1 MGDISGFNTYNYE
14 KLRNYILNPDISIH
28 NPLPDVLPRKFDP
41 MRILKVP
48 QGPGSTKLIPR
59 RDFVSGEIL
68 EFVEVDLEDVGANA
82 NNSMSM
88 RREPGLLEEATR
100 GSHMNYPFWPGGFDE
115 QQEEMAALNVDNFD
129 FGDTLLTIPPGFAA
143 GYDFSRNQNQES
155 KVVEA
160 LQSESNVDLLEN
172 LEQDLDVQQWMQ
184 ITRNVTEAQEG
195 SKRSVAEI
203 PAEFQDVDDEI
214 MNADLQPVLTIST
227 SNNKTFYSEWAEMV
241 DISQPITNFKEQIPC
256 PAMDFPFELDVFQ
269 KQAILKLEQR
279 QYVFVAAHTSAGK
292 TVVAEYAIALS
303 KRDLTRTIYT
313 SPIKA
318 LSNQKYRD
326 FRKTF
331 KDVGLI
337 TGDLQIEPTA
347 SCLIMTTEILR
358 SMLYCGS
365 DITRDL
371 EYVIFD
377 EVHYINN
384 PERGHVW
391 EEVIILLPEH
401 VNIIML
407 SATVPNTMELA
418 NWVGST
424 KKRKVYVI
432 STLKRPVPLMH
443 YLYTGA
449 GGRSRDDIFLLV
461 DAQGKYLQENYEKA
475 VARKK
480 EMQSKS
486 EGGGP
491 KTHAS
496 GKPEQGNPG
505 DRKKEAPKAKSTPF
519 ISGPKN
525 YVSGKQDRQIWI
537 GLIDFLKRSNKM
549 PVVAFTLS
557 RNRCDQNV
565 AALQCVDLN
574 TEQEKKGVRKFFQ
587 QCLAK
592 LKPPDRT
599 IPQVMVLRDA
609 LERGIGVHHSGI
621 LPILKEIV
629 EMLFQN
635 GLVKLLFATETF
647 AMGVNM
653 PARTV
658 IFDSHRKFDGLE
670 VRNLKPGEYIQM
682 AGRAG
687 RRGHDE
693 NGTVILLCKGNVPPT
708 MELRPMIL
716 GLPEKL
722 QSQFILR
729 YAVIL
734 TCLRIESIKVEDI
747 MKFSFKE
754 FNQRLQLPTQQKE
767 LRLAEDKFAM
777 LPALGEHLQPLIYF
791 YDKSVEYWKENH
803 RSMKFVV
810 TQPKIQ
816 KELKVGRVL
825 VITQGKHYNKLAI
838 LLNIKSVLGKDTIY
852 KVLALDH
859 QYKAKEESLQ
869 RDDLYYKILSLTPQH
884 KFFQPEGI
892 GGHAVFDIKAIDI
905 VSITKSLIK
914 VDADIIIRNWEQR
927 QLERFRD
934 APPGA
939 TVVKAVTELHQLNE
953 AYNANPDSI
962 KFVNLSKEINV
973 NAESEM
979 TMLNY
984 VNHLKKQL
992 GEVLPHTNIA
1002 GFEQEF
1008 AKVYERRMLEIHIEE
1023 LRFKNSAKN
1032 LTLYPNYCNKLKVL
1046 RALNY
1051 IDELDEVTLKGKVA
1065 CEMGQNELLITELI
1079 LCNMFN
1085 DLEPA
1090 EIAALLSSLV
1100 FQAKIQGEPVIPDA
1114 LKACVA
1120 AFEQINDTI
1129 LAEEQRFEA
1138 EIEAENRLNF
1148 GLLEVV
1154 YEWARNKP
1162 FAEIMKL
1169 TEVQEGIIVRC
1180 IQQLDETLRDVKT
1193 AAIRIGNPGLQSK
1206 MEEASA
1212 AIKRDIV
1219 FTASLYTE
1227 L

>member
-1 MGDISGFNTYNYE
+1 MSTIRGEDNLE
-14 KLRNYILNPDISIH
+14 KLRNYILYPDISIH
-28 NPLPDVLPRKFDP
+28 DPLPDVLPRKFNELRLLHIP
-41 MRILKVP
+41 KC
-48 QGPGSTKLIPR
+48 PGSTRLVPR
-59 RDFVSGEIL
+59 RDFVTGEIL
-68 EFVEVDLEDVGANA
+68 EFVEVDVEDVGANA

-88 RREPGLLEEATR
+88 QREPGLLEEMTR
-100 GSHMNYPFWPGGFDE
+100 GSHMNYPFWPGGFDAKE
-115 QQEEMAALNVDNFD
+115 QPPEIAKLEVDNFEL
-129 FGDTLLTIPPGFAA
+129 GDKLLTVPPGFVS
-143 GYDFSRNQNQES
+143 GHDFSQAKKPEEP
-155 KVVEA
+155 VA
-160 LQSESNVDLLEN
+160 IASNVDLLEN
-172 LEQDLDVQQWMQ
+172 LEQDLDVQQWLQM
-184 ITRNVTEAQEG
+184 TRSDSEATSAKAPQ
-195 SKRSVAEI
+195 RDLQF
-203 PAEFQDVDDEI
+203 PAEFKDVDDEI
-214 MNADLQPVLTIST
+214 MNADLKPVLNIST
-227 SNNKTFYSEWAEMV
+227 TANTFSSDWAEMV
-241 DISQPITNFKEQIPC
+241 DISQPINNFKEQIPC
-256 PAMDFPFELDVFQ
+256 PAMEFPFELDVFQ

-391 EEVIILLPEH
+391 EEVIILLPDH

-418 NWVGST
+418 DWVGST

-449 GGRSRDDIFLLV
+449 GGKSRDDIFLLV
-461 DAQGKYLQENYEKA
+461 DAQGKFLQGNYEKA
-475 VARKK
+475 VERKK

-486 EGGGP
+486 
-491 KTHAS
+491 
-496 GKPEQGNPG
+496 
-505 DRKKEAPKAKSTPF
+505 KAG
-519 ISGPKN
+519 GPKN
-525 YVSGKQDRQIWI
+525 YVSSKQDQCTWI
-537 GLIDFLKRSNKM
+537 GLIDFLKRNNKM

-557 RNRCDQNV
+557 RNRCDANV
-565 AALQCVDLN
+565 ASLQSVDLN
-574 TEQEKKGVRKFFQ
+574 TAVEKGAVQKFFL

-599 IPQVMVLRDA
+599 IPQVLALKDA

-658 IFDSHRKFDGLE
+658 IFDSHKKFDGME
-670 VRNLKPGEYIQM
+670 MRNLKPGEYIQM

-693 NGTVILLCKGNVPPT
+693 NGTVILMCKASVPPS

-747 MKFSFKE
+747 MQFSFKE
-754 FNQRLQLPTQQKE
+754 FNQKLQLPTQQK
-767 LRLAEDKFAM
+767 LLQLAEDKFAM
-777 LPALGEHLQPLIYF
+777 LPTLGEHLQPLIYF
-791 YDKSVEYWKENH
+791 YDKSVEYWKEKH
-803 RSMKFVV
+803 RIMKFIV

-816 KELKVGRVL
+816 KELKVGRVI

-838 LLNIKSVLGKDTIY
+838 LLNVKSVLGKDTVY
-852 KVLALDH
+852 KVLVLDH
-859 QYKAKEESLQ
+859 QFKSNDSDNVNRGE
-869 RDDLYYKILSLTPQH
+869 LYYKILSLTPQH
-884 KFFQPEGI
+884 KFFHPEGI
-892 GGHAVFDIKAIDI
+892 GGHTVLDIRAIDI
-905 VSITKSLIK
+905 ITITKSTIK
-914 VDADIIIRNWEQR
+914 VDADVIIRNWEQR
-927 QLERFRD
+927 QLERFKD

-953 AYNANPDSI
+953 AYNANPESI
-962 KFVNLSKEINV
+962 KYVNMSKEINV
-973 NAESEM
+973 NADSEVA
-979 TMLNY
+979 MLNY
-984 VNHLKKQL
+984 VDHLARQV
-992 GEVLPHTNIA
+992 GDVLPHTNIA

-1008 AKVYERRMLEIHIEE
+1008 AKVYERRVLEIHIEE

-1032 LTLYPNYCNKLKVL
+1032 LTLYPDYCNKLQVL

-1051 IDELDEVTLKGKVA
+1051 IDELNEVTLKGKVA

-1090 EIAALLSSLV
+1090 EIAALLSGLV
-1100 FQAKIQGEPVIPDA
+1100 FQAKIQGEPVIPEP
-1114 LKACVA
+1114 LKKCVA

-1129 LAEEQRFEA
+1129 LAEEQRCQA
-1138 EIEAENRLNF
+1138 AIEAENNLNF

-1154 YEWARNKP
+1154 YEWAKNKP

>member
-1 MGDISGFNTYNYE
+1 MSEIKGDDNLE
-14 KLRNYILNPDISIH
+14 RLRNYILRPELSIH
-28 NPLPDVLPRKFDP
+28 DPLPDVLPRKFDP
-41 MRILKVP
+41 MRLLHVP
-48 QGPGSTKLIPR
+48 RGPGTTKLVPR
-59 RDFVSGEIL
+59 RDQSGQIL
-68 EFVEVDLEDVGANA
+68 EFLEVDLEDVGANA

-88 RREPGLLEEATR
+88 QREPGLLDEATR
-100 GSHMNYPFWPGGFDE
+100 GSHSNYPFWPGGFDE
-115 QQEEMAALNVDNFD
+115 QRQQIADLDVDNFM
-129 FGDTLLTIPPGFAA
+129 FGDKLLTVPPGFSS
-143 GYDFSRNQNQES
+143 GHNFF
-155 KVVEA
+155 
-160 LQSESNVDLLEN
+160 QSQPVAPAPVLPDASNVDLLEN
-172 LEQDLDVQQWMQ
+172 LEQDLDVQEWMQ
-184 ITRNVTEAQEG
+184 LTRTPETGSSGVAQSAQEG
-195 SKRSVAEI
+195 NLPFPSK
-203 PAEFQDVDDEI
+203 EFQDVDDQI
-214 MNADLQPVLTIST
+214 MKADLKPVLNISAAT
-227 SNNKTFYSEWAEMV
+227 KTFKSDWAEMV
-241 DISQPITNFKEQIPC
+241 DISQPINDFKEQIPC
-256 PAMDFPFELDVFQ
+256 PAMEFPFELDVFQ

-365 DITRDL
+365 EVTRDL

-391 EEVIILLPEH
+391 EEVIILLPDH

-418 NWVGST
+418 DWVGST

-432 STLKRPVPLMH
+432 STLKRPVPLTH
-443 YLYTGA
+443 FLYTGA
-449 GGRSRDDIFLLV
+449 GGKSRDDIFLLV
-461 DAQGKYLQENYEKA
+461 DAQGRYLQGNYEKA
-475 VARKK
+475 VERKK
-480 EMQSKS
+480 EMQGKAK
-486 EGGGP
+486 GGGG
-491 KTHAS
+491 AS
-496 GKPEQGNPG
+496 
-505 DRKKEAPKAKSTPF
+505 
-519 ISGPKN
+519 KN
-525 YVSGKQDRQIWI
+525 YVNAKQEQYTWI
-537 GLIDFLKRSNKM
+537 GLIDFLRRNNKM

-557 RNRCDQNV
+557 RNRCDANV
-565 AALQCVDLN
+565 AALQSVDLN
-574 TEQEKKGVRKFFQ
+574 TEKEKGSVQKFFL
-587 QCLAK
+587 QCLVK

-599 IPQVMVLRDA
+599 IPQVLALKDA

-658 IFDSHRKFDGLE
+658 VFDSHKKFDGLE

-693 NGTVILLCKGNVPPT
+693 TGTVILLCKANVPPS

-754 FNQRLQLPTQQKE
+754 FNQKLQLPTQQKQ

-777 LPALGEHLQPLIYF
+777 LPTLGEHLKPLIEF
-791 YDKSVEYWKENH
+791 YDKAVEYWKEKH
-803 RSMKFVV
+803 RTMKFVV

-816 KELKVGRVL
+816 KEMKVGRVI
-825 VITQGKHYNKLAI
+825 VVTQGKHYNKLAI
-838 LLNIKSVLGKDTIY
+838 LLNTKSVPGKDTVY
-852 KVLALDH
+852 KVLVLDH
-859 QYKAKEESLQ
+859 QFKAMDNEGLQ
-869 RDDLYYKILSLTPQH
+869 RGELYYKIISLTSNN
-884 KFFQPEGI
+884 KMFQPEGI
-892 GGHAVFDIKAIDI
+892 GGHTVLDIKAIDI
-905 VSITKSLIK
+905 ISITKNTFK
-914 VDADIIIRNWEQR
+914 VDADVIIRNWEQR
-927 QLERFRD
+927 QLERFKD
-934 APPGA
+934 TPPGG
-939 TVVKAVTELHQLNE
+939 TVVKTVTELHQLNE
-953 AYNANPDSI
+953 NYITNPDSV

-973 NAESEM
+973 NADTEVAQ
-979 TMLNY
+979 LNY
-984 VNHLKKQL
+984 VDHLFRQVCDL
-992 GEVLPHTNIA
+992 LPHTNIA

-1032 LTLYPNYCNKLKVL
+1032 LSLYPDYCNKMDVL
-1046 RALNY
+1046 RALKY
-1051 IDELDEVTLKGKVA
+1051 IDELNEVTLKGKVA

-1090 EIAALLSSLV
+1090 EIAALLSGLV
-1100 FQAKIQGEPVIPDA
+1100 FQAKIQGEPVIPEP
-1114 LKACVA
+1114 LKKCVE
-1120 AFEQINDTI
+1120 AFEQINETI
-1129 LAEEQRFEA
+1129 LAEEQRYHA
-1138 EIEAENRLNF
+1138 VIEAENRLNF
-1148 GLLEVV
+1148 GLIEVV

>member
-1 MGDISGFNTYNYE
+1 MNTIRGEDNHE

-28 NPLPDVLPRKFDP
+28 DPLPDVLPRKFNE
-41 MRILKVP
+41 MRLLHIPKC
-48 QGPGSTKLIPR
+48 PGSTKLIPR
-59 RDFVSGEIL
+59 RDFVTGEIL
-68 EFVEVDLEDVGANA
+68 EFVEIDAEDVGANA
-82 NNSMSM
+82 FNSMSM
-88 RREPGLLEEATR
+88 HREPGLLEEVTR
-100 GSHMNYPFWPGGFDE
+100 GSHMNYPFWPGGFDANE
-115 QQEEMAALNVDNFD
+115 QPPEIAKLEVDNFEL
-129 FGDTLLTIPPGFAA
+129 GEKLLTVPPGFLS
-143 GYDFSRNQNQES
+143 GHDFSQTKKKPEES
-155 KVVEA
+155 PI
-160 LQSESNVDLLEN
+160 QSANVDLLEN
-172 LEQDLDVQQWMQ
+172 LEQDLDVQQWLQM
-184 ITRNVTEAQEG
+184 TRSE
-195 SKRSVAEI
+195 SVPTATKVPQRNLQF
-203 PAEFQDVDDEI
+203 PAEFKDVDDEI
-214 MNADLQPVLTIST
+214 MNADLKPVLSIST
-227 SNNKTFYSEWAEMV
+227 TQQTFNSDWAEMV
-241 DISQPITNFKEQIPC
+241 DMSQPITNFKEQIPS
-256 PAMDFPFELDVFQ
+256 PAIEFPFELDVFQ

-292 TVVAEYAIALS
+292 TVVAEYAIAMS

-391 EEVIILLPEH
+391 EEIIILLPDH

-418 NWVGST
+418 DWVGST

-449 GGRSRDDIFLLV
+449 GGKSRDDIFLLV
-461 DAQGKYLQENYEKA
+461 DAQGKYLQGNYERA
-475 VARKK
+475 VERKK
-480 EMQSKS
+480 EMSTSK
-486 EGGGP
+486 GGGP
-491 KTHAS
+491 SNYINSKQ
-496 GKPEQGNPG
+496 EQ
-505 DRKKEAPKAKSTPF
+505 
-519 ISGPKN
+519 
-525 YVSGKQDRQIWI
+525 YIWT
-537 GLIDFLKRSNKM
+537 GLIDFLKRNNKM

-557 RNRCDQNV
+557 RNRCDANV
-565 AALQCVDLN
+565 VALKSVDLN
-574 TEQEKKGVRKFFQ
+574 TAKEKGAVQKFFL

-599 IPQVMVLRDA
+599 IPQVLALKDA

-658 IFDSHRKFDGLE
+658 IFDSHKKFDGME
-670 VRNLKPGEYIQM
+670 MRNLKPGEYIQM

-693 NGTVILLCKGNVPPT
+693 NGTVILMCKTAVPPS

-747 MKFSFKE
+747 MQYSFKE
-754 FNQRLQLPTQQKE
+754 FKQKLQLPTQQKL
-767 LRLAEDKFAM
+767 LRVAEDKFAM
-777 LPALGEHLQPLIYF
+777 LPTLGDHLQPLIFF
-791 YDKSVEYWKENH
+791 YDKSVEYWKEKH
-803 RSMKFVV
+803 RIMKFIV
-810 TQPKIQ
+810 TQAKIQ
-816 KELKVGRVL
+816 KELKVGRIII
-825 VITQGKHYNKLAI
+825 ITHGKHYNKLAI
-838 LLNIKSVLGKDTIY
+838 LLNVKAVLGKDTIY
-852 KVLALDH
+852 KVLVLDH
-859 QYKAKEESLQ
+859 QFKAKDSETINRGE
-869 RDDLYYKILSLTPQH
+869 LYYKILSLTPQH
-884 KFFQPEGI
+884 KFFHPEGI
-892 GGHAVFDIKAIDI
+892 GGHTVLDIKAIDI
-905 VSITKSLIK
+905 VNITKSTIK
-914 VDADIIIRNWEQR
+914 VDADVIIRNWEQR
-927 QLERFRD
+927 QLERFKD

-962 KFVNLSKEINV
+962 KYVNMSKEINV
-973 NAESEM
+973 NADNEVA
-979 TMLNY
+979 MLNY
-984 VNHLKKQL
+984 VDHLKRQV
-992 GEVLPHTNIA
+992 GDVLPHTNIA

-1008 AKVYERRMLEIHIEE
+1008 DKVYERRVLEISIEE

-1032 LTLYPNYCNKLKVL
+1032 LTLYPDYCNKLQVL
-1046 RALNY
+1046 RSLNY
-1051 IDELDEVTLKGKVA
+1051 IDELNEVTLKGKVA
-1065 CEMGQNELLITELI
+1065 CEMGQNELMITELI
-1079 LCNMFN
+1079 FCNMFN
-1085 DLEPA
+1085 DLGPA
-1090 EIAALLSSLV
+1090 EIAALLSGLV
-1100 FQAKIQGEPVIPDA
+1100 FQAKIKGQPVIPPA
-1114 LKACVA
+1114 LKECVA

-1129 LAEEQRFEA
+1129 LAEEQRCQA
-1138 EIEAENRLNF
+1138 GIQAENNLNF
-1148 GLLEVV
+1148 GLIEVV
-1154 YEWARNKP
+1154 YEWAKNKP

-1206 MEEASA
+1206 MEEASE

>member
-1 MGDISGFNTYNYE
+1 MNNIRGEDNHE
-14 KLRNYILNPDISIH
+14 KLTSYIQNPDISIH
-28 NPLPDVLPRKFDP
+28 DPLPDVLPRKFDELRLLHIP
-41 MRILKVP
+41 KC
-48 QGPGSTKLIPR
+48 PGSTKLIPR
-59 RDFVSGEIL
+59 RDFVTGEIL
-68 EFVEVDLEDVGANA
+68 EFIEVDIEDVGANA

-88 RREPGLLEEATR
+88 QREPGLLEEITR
-100 GSHMNYPFWPGGFDE
+100 GSPMNFPFWPGGFDADTSG
-115 QQEEMAALNVDNFD
+115 QSLEMAKMNVDNFEL
-129 FGDTLLTIPPGFAA
+129 GDKLLTIPPGFAS
-143 GYDFSRNQNQES
+143 GHDF
-155 KVVEA
+155 A
-160 LQSESNVDLLEN
+160 LDKTKLEERTPEPTSATNNVNLLEN
-172 LEQDLDVQQWMQ
+172 LEQDLDVQQWLQM
-184 ITRNVTEAQEG
+184 TRSEAETTDTHVPQRDL
-195 SKRSVAEI
+195 KF
-203 PAEFQDVDDEI
+203 PAEFKDVDDEI
-214 MNADLQPVLTIST
+214 MNSDLKPDVLNISNST
-227 SNNKTFYSEWAEMV
+227 NTFNSDWAEMV
-241 DISQPITNFKEQIPC
+241 DISQPISNFKEQIPC
-256 PAMDFPFELDVFQ
+256 PAMEFPFELDVFQ

-391 EEVIILLPEH
+391 EEVIILLPDH

-418 NWVGST
+418 DWVGST

-449 GGRSRDDIFLLV
+449 GGKSRDDIFLLV
-461 DAQGKYLQENYEKA
+461 DAQGKFLQGNYEKA
-475 VARKK
+475 VERKK
-480 EMQSKS
+480 EMQ
-486 EGGGP
+486 G
-491 KTHAS
+491 
-496 GKPEQGNPG
+496 
-505 DRKKEAPKAKSTPF
+505 KAKPG
-519 ISGPKN
+519 GPKN
-525 YVSGKQDRQIWI
+525 YVGSKQDQSTWI
-537 GLIDFLKRSNKM
+537 GLIDFLKRNNKM

-557 RNRCDQNV
+557 RNRCDANV
-565 AALQCVDLN
+565 AALQSVDLN
-574 TEQEKKGVRKFFQ
+574 TAVEKGAVQKFFL

-592 LKPPDRT
+592 LKPPDRS
-599 IPQVMVLRDA
+599 IPQVLVLKDA

-658 IFDSHRKFDGLE
+658 IFDSHKKFDGLE
-670 VRNLKPGEYIQM
+670 MRNLKPGEYIQM

-693 NGTVILLCKGNVPPT
+693 NGTVILLCKATVPPA
-708 MELRPMIL
+708 MELRPMLL

-747 MKFSFKE
+747 MQFSFKE
-754 FNQRLQLPTQQKE
+754 FNQKLQLPTQQK
-767 LRLAEDKFAM
+767 LLQLAEAKFAT
-777 LPALGEHLQPLIYF
+777 LPTLGEHLEPLIYF
-791 YDKSVEYWKENH
+791 YDKSVEYWKEKH
-803 RSMKFVV
+803 RIMKFIA
-810 TQPKIQ
+810 TQAKIQ
-816 KELKVGRVL
+816 KELKIGRVI
-825 VITQGKHYNKLAI
+825 VITQNKHYNKLAI
-838 LLNIKSVLGKDTIY
+838 LLNVKSVPGKDTVF
-852 KVLALDH
+852 KVLVLDH
-859 QYKAKEESLQ
+859 QFKSTDSEQ
-869 RDDLYYKILSLTPQH
+869 PNRGDLYYKILSLTPQH
-884 KFFQPEGI
+884 KFFHPEGI
-892 GGHAVFDIKAIDI
+892 NGHTILDIKATEI
-905 VSITKSLIK
+905 VNITKSTIK
-914 VDADIIIRNWEQR
+914 VDADVIIRNWEQR
-927 QLERFRD
+927 QIERFKD
-934 APPGA
+934 TPPGA
-939 TVVKAVTELHQLNE
+939 SVVKIVTELYQLNE
-953 AYNANPDSI
+953 AYNANPESI
-962 KFVNLSKEINV
+962 KFINMSKEINV
-973 NAESEM
+973 NAESEVAM
-979 TMLNY
+979 INY
-984 VNHLKKQL
+984 VDHLGRQV
-992 GEVLPHTNIA
+992 GSVLPHTNIA

-1032 LTLYPNYCNKLKVL
+1032 LTLYPDYCNKLQVL

-1051 IDELDEVTLKGKVA
+1051 IDELNEVTLKGKVA

-1090 EIAALLSSLV
+1090 EIAALLSGLV
-1100 FQAKIQGEPVIPDA
+1100 FQAKIQGQPTIPEP
-1114 LKACVA
+1114 LKECVA

-1129 LAEEQRFEA
+1129 LAEEQRCQA
-1138 EIEAENRLNF
+1138 AIEAESNLNF

-1154 YEWARNKP
+1154 YEWAKNKP

-1206 MEEASA
+1206 MEEAST

>member
-1 MGDISGFNTYNYE
+1 MSEISGEDNLE
-14 KLRNYILNPDISIH
+14 KLRGYILRPDIPI
-28 NPLPDVLPRKFDP
+28 PQPDVLPRQIDP
-41 MRILKVP
+41 MRLLHAPKC
-48 QGPGSTKLIPR
+48 PGSTKLEPR
-59 RDFVSGEIL
+59 RNLSGEIL

-88 RREPGLLEEATR
+88 QREPGLLEEATR

-115 QQEEMAALNVDNFD
+115 QRQQIAALDVDSFD
-129 FGDTLLTIPPGFAA
+129 FGESLLTVPPGFAT
-143 GYDFSRNQNQES
+143 GHDFAQTQPGDVASPM
-155 KVVEA
+155 A
-160 LQSESNVDLLEN
+160 ATTIDLLDN
-172 LEQDLDVQQWMQ
+172 LEQDLDVQEWMQ
-184 ITRNVTEAQEG
+184 MTRTENEPVKSRQVDLKFPSG
-195 SKRSVAEI
+195 SFEY
-203 PAEFQDVDDEI
+203 QDVDDQI
-214 MNADLQPVLTIST
+214 MKTDLKPVLNIST
-227 SNNKTFYSEWAEMV
+227 TAKTFSSDWAEMV
-241 DISQPITNFKEQIPC
+241 DISQPISNFKEQIPC

-391 EEVIILLPEH
+391 EEVIILLPDH

-418 NWVGST
+418 DWVGST

-432 STLKRPVPLMH
+432 STLKRPVPLQH
-443 YLYTGA
+443 FLYTGA
-449 GGRSRDDIFLLV
+449 GGKSRDDIFLLV
-461 DAQGKYLQENYEKA
+461 DANGKYLQGNYEKA
-475 VARKK
+475 VERKK
-480 EMQSKS
+480 EMQGKSK
-486 EGGGP
+486 GGAS
-491 KTHAS
+491 AS
-496 GKPEQGNPG
+496 GAN
-505 DRKKEAPKAKSTPF
+505 
-519 ISGPKN
+519 N
-525 YVSGKQDRQIWI
+525 YVNAKQVQYTWI
-537 GLIDFLKRSNKM
+537 GLIDFLKRNNKM

-557 RNRCDQNV
+557 RNRCDSNV
-565 AALQCVDLN
+565 AALQSVDLN
-574 TEQEKKGVRKFFQ
+574 TEKEKGAVQKFFL

-592 LKPPDRT
+592 LKPPDRS
-599 IPQVMVLRDA
+599 IPQVLVLKDA

-647 AMGVNM
+647 SMGVNM

-658 IFDSHRKFDGLE
+658 VFDSHKKFDGLE

-693 NGTVILLCKGNVPPT
+693 TGTVIVMCKGNVPPS

-747 MKFSFKE
+747 MQFSFKE
-754 FNQRLQLPTQQKE
+754 FNQKLQLPTQQKQ
-767 LRLAEDKFAM
+767 LRIAEDKFAM
-777 LPALGEHLQPLIYF
+777 LPALGEHLQPLVQF
-791 YDKSVEYWKENH
+791 YDKSIHYWKEKH
-803 RSMKFVV
+803 RVMKFIV
-810 TQPKIQ
+810 TQAKIQ

-825 VITQGKHYNKLAI
+825 VVTQGQHYNKLGI
-838 LLNIKSVLGKDTIY
+838 LLNIKSVLGKDTMY
-852 KVLALDH
+852 KVLVLDH
-859 QYKAKEESLQ
+859 QFKGKETDGNLQ
-869 RDDLYYKILSLTPQH
+869 LNRGEFYYKILSLTPKN

-892 GGHAVFDIKAIDI
+892 GGHAVLDIKAIDI
-905 VSITKSLIK
+905 VAITKSTFK
-914 VDADIIIRNWEQR
+914 VDADIVIRNWEQR
-927 QLERFRD
+927 QLERFKD
-934 APPGA
+934 TPPGA
-939 TVVKAVTELHQLNE
+939 TVVKAVADLHQLNE
-953 AYNANPDSI
+953 NYIANADSI
-962 KFVNLSKEINV
+962 KYINLAKEINV
-973 NAESEM
+973 NADTEVDLLQSVE
-979 TMLNY
+979 
-984 VNHLKKQL
+984 QL
-992 GEVLPHTNIA
+992 GRQVAELLPHTNIA

-1008 AKVYERRMLEIHIEE
+1008 TKVYERRMLEIHIEE

-1032 LTLYPNYCNKLKVL
+1032 LSLYQDYCNKLKVL
-1046 RALNY
+1046 HALNY
-1051 IDELDEVTLKGKVA
+1051 IDEQNEVTLKGKVA

-1090 EIAALLSSLV
+1090 GIAALLSGLV
-1100 FQAKIQGEPVIPDA
+1100 FQAKIQGEPSIPEP
-1114 LKACVA
+1114 LKECVA
-1120 AFEQINDTI
+1120 AFEQIKDKI
-1129 LAEEQRFEA
+1129 LAEEQRFQASTES
-1138 EIEAENRLNF
+1138 ESRLNF

-1180 IQQLDETLRDVKT
+1180 IQQLDGTLRDVKT
-1193 AAIRIGNPGLQSK
+1193 AAIRIGNPGLQAK

>member
-1 MGDISGFNTYNYE
+1 MKSIRGQDNHE
-14 KLRNYILNPDISIH
+14 KLRDYILNPDISIH
-28 NPLPDVLPRKFDP
+28 DPLPDVLPRKFNE
-41 MRILKVP
+41 MRLLHIPKC
-48 QGPGSTKLIPR
+48 PGSTKLIPR
-59 RDFVSGEIL
+59 RDFVTGEIL
-68 EFVEVDLEDVGANA
+68 EFVEIDVDDVGANA
-82 NNSMSM
+82 FNSMSM
-88 RREPGLLEEATR
+88 HREPGLLEEVTR
-100 GSHMNYPFWPGGFDE
+100 GSHMNYPFWPGGFDAVNNDVG
-115 QQEEMAALNVDNFD
+115 QQTAELAQLDIDSFELDD
-129 FGDTLLTIPPGFAA
+129 KLLTVPPGFTSGHDFAQQKKKPEEAA
-143 GYDFSRNQNQES
+143 APPS
-155 KVVEA
+155 V
-160 LQSESNVDLLEN
+160 NVDLLEN
-172 LEQDLDVQQWMQ
+172 LQQDADVQQWLEL
-184 ITRNVTEAQEG
+184 TRNAESTPK
-195 SKRSVAEI
+195 SPSSVPQRDLQF
-203 PAEFQDVDDEI
+203 PAEFKDVDDEI
-214 MNADLQPVLTIST
+214 MKADLQPVLNIST
-227 SNNKTFYSEWAEMV
+227 TTKSFSSDWAEMI
-241 DISQPITNFKEQIPC
+241 DMSQPINDFKQQIPC
-256 PAMDFPFELDVFQ
+256 PAIEFPFELDVFQ
-269 KQAILKLEQR
+269 QQAILKLEQR

-292 TVVAEYAIALS
+292 TVVAEYAIAMS

-391 EEVIILLPEH
+391 EEIIILLPDH

-418 NWVGST
+418 DWVGST

-449 GGRSRDDIFLLV
+449 GGKSRDDMFLLV
-461 DAQGKYLQENYEKA
+461 DAQGRYLQGNYEKA
-475 VARKK
+475 VERKK
-480 EMQSKS
+480 EMSSKS
-486 EGGGP
+486 GGGP
-491 KTHAS
+491 SNYINSKQ
-496 GKPEQGNPG
+496 EQ
-505 DRKKEAPKAKSTPF
+505 
-519 ISGPKN
+519 
-525 YVSGKQDRQIWI
+525 YIWT
-537 GLIDFLKRSNKM
+537 GLIDFLKRNNKM

-565 AALQCVDLN
+565 VALKSVDLN
-574 TEQEKKGVRKFFQ
+574 TAKEKGAVQKFFL

-599 IPQVMVLRDA
+599 IPQVLALKDA

-658 IFDSHRKFDGLE
+658 IFDSHKKFDGSE
-670 VRNLKPGEYIQM
+670 MRNLKPGEYIQM

-693 NGTVILLCKGNVPPT
+693 NGTVILMCKTSVPPS

-747 MKFSFKE
+747 MQFSFKE
-754 FNQRLQLPTQQKE
+754 FKQKLQQPAQQKL

-777 LPALGEHLQPLIYF
+777 LPALGAHLDKLVFF
-791 YDKSVEYWKENH
+791 YDKSVEYWQEKQ
-803 RSMKFVV
+803 RIMKFIV
-810 TQPKIQ
+810 TQAKIQ
-816 KELKVGRVL
+816 KELKVGRIIV
-825 VITQGKHYNKLAI
+825 VTHGKHYNKLAL
-838 LLNIKSVLGKDTIY
+838 LLNVKAVLGKDTVY
-852 KVLALDH
+852 KVLVLDH
-859 QYKAKEESLQ
+859 QFKTKDATDAIINHGE
-869 RDDLYYKILSLTPQH
+869 LYYKILSLTAQN
-884 KFFQPEGI
+884 KFFHPEGI
-892 GGHAVFDIKAIDI
+892 GGHAVLDIKAIDI
-905 VSITKSLIK
+905 VSITKSNIK
-914 VDADIIIRNWEQR
+914 VDADVIIRNWEQR
-927 QLERFRD
+927 QLERFKD

-939 TVVKAVTELHQLNE
+939 TVVKAVTELQQLNE
-953 AYNANPDSI
+953 AYIANPECI
-962 KFVNLSKEINV
+962 KYINLSKEINV
-973 NAESEM
+973 NADTELAM
-979 TMLNY
+979 INY
-984 VNHLKKQL
+984 VDHLKRQVD
-992 GEVLPHTNIA
+992 EVLPHTNIA

-1008 AKVYERRMLEIHIEE
+1008 DKVYERRVLEINIEE

-1032 LTLYPNYCNKLKVL
+1032 LTLYPDYCNKLQVL
-1046 RALNY
+1046 RSLNY
-1051 IDELDEVTLKGKVA
+1051 IDELNEVTLKGKVA
-1065 CEMGQNELLITELI
+1065 CEMGQNELMITELI
-1079 LCNMFN
+1079 FCNMFN
-1085 DLEPA
+1085 DLGPA
-1090 EIAALLSSLV
+1090 EIAALLSGLV
-1100 FQAKIQGEPVIPDA
+1100 FQAKIKGQPVIPPA
-1114 LKACVA
+1114 LKECVA

-1129 LAEEQRFEA
+1129 LAAEQRCQA
-1138 EIEAENRLNF
+1138 GIQAENNLNF

-1154 YEWARNKP
+1154 YEWAKNKP

-1206 MEEASA
+1206 MEEASE

>member
-1 MGDISGFNTYNYE
+1 MSQIKGEDNLE
-14 KLRNYILNPDISIH
+14 RLRNYILRPDLALH
-28 NPLPDVLPRKFDP
+28 NPLPEFVPRKFDP
-41 MRILKVP
+41 MRLLNVP
-48 QGPGSTKLIPR
+48 RCPGSTKLAPR
-59 RDFVSGEIL
+59 RDQNGQII
-68 EFVEVDLEDVGANA
+68 EFVEIELEDVGANA

-88 RREPGLLEEATR
+88 QREPGLLEEATR
-100 GSHMNYPFWPGGFDE
+100 GSHSNFPFWPGGFDE
-115 QQEEMAALNVDNFD
+115 QRQQIADLEVENFH
-129 FGDTLLTIPPGFAA
+129 FGDNLLTVPPGFSV
-143 GYDFSRNQNQES
+143 GHDFSTSHPLPTGSQVDDELS
-155 KVVEA
+155 
-160 LQSESNVDLLEN
+160 SSNVDLLKN
-172 LEQDLDVQQWMQ
+172 LEKDLDVQEWMKLTKEGGEAATPQ
-184 ITRNVTEAQEG
+184 FPSDGCLPFPTE
-195 SKRSVAEI
+195 
-203 PAEFQDVDDEI
+203 EFKDVDDQI
-214 MNADLQPVLTIST
+214 MKADLKPVLNIST
-227 SNNKTFYSEWAEMV
+227 TTNTFKSDWAEMV
-241 DISQPITNFKEQIPC
+241 DISQPINNFKEQIPC

-326 FRKTF
+326 FKKTF

-365 DITRDL
+365 EITRDL

-391 EEVIILLPEH
+391 EEVIILLPDH

-418 NWVGST
+418 DWVGST

-432 STLKRPVPLMH
+432 STLKRPVPLTH
-443 YLYTGA
+443 FLYTGA
-449 GGRSRDDIFLLV
+449 GGKSRDDIFLLV
-461 DAQGKYLQENYEKA
+461 DAQGKYLQGNYEKA
-475 VARKK
+475 VERKK
-480 EMQSKS
+480 EMQGKSKS
-486 EGGGP
+486 GPGGGGFNGAKNP
-491 KTHAS
+491 KLDQYT
-496 GKPEQGNPG
+496 
-505 DRKKEAPKAKSTPF
+505 
-519 ISGPKN
+519 
-525 YVSGKQDRQIWI
+525 WI
-537 GLIDFLKRSNKM
+537 GLIDFLKRNNKM

-557 RNRCDQNV
+557 RNRCDANV
-565 AALQCVDLN
+565 SALQSVDLN
-574 TEQEKKGVRKFFQ
+574 TEKEKGAVQKFFL

-599 IPQVMVLRDA
+599 IPQVLVLKDA

-658 IFDSHRKFDGLE
+658 VFDSHRKFDGVE

-693 NGTVILLCKGNVPPT
+693 TGTVILLCKSNVPPS

-734 TCLRIESIKVEDI
+734 TCLRIESIKVEEI
-747 MKFSFKE
+747 MQFSFKE
-754 FNQRLQLPTQQKE
+754 FSQKLQLPTQQKQ
-767 LRLAEDKFAM
+767 LRVAEAKFAM
-777 LPALGEHLQPLIYF
+777 LPTLGEHLHPLVHF
-791 YDKSVEYWKENH
+791 YDKAVEYWKEKH
-803 RSMKFVV
+803 RSMKFIVS
-810 TQPKIQ
+810 QAKIQ
-816 KELKVGRVL
+816 KELKVGRVI
-825 VITQGKHYNKLAI
+825 VITHAKHYNKLAI
-838 LLNIKSVLGKDTIY
+838 LLLIKSVPGKDTVY
-852 KVLALDH
+852 RVLVLDH
-859 QYKAKEESLQ
+859 QFKAHDSEGFQ
-869 RDDLYYKILSLTPQH
+869 RGELYYKILSLTPKY

-892 GGHAVFDIKAIDI
+892 GGHTILDVKAQDI
-905 VSITKSLIK
+905 VNITKNTFK
-914 VDADIIIRNWEQR
+914 VDADVIIRNWEQR
-927 QLERFRD
+927 QLERFKD
-934 APPGA
+934 TPPGG

-953 AYNANPDSI
+953 SYMANPASI
-962 KFVNLSKEINV
+962 KFVHLSKEINV
-973 NAESEM
+973 NADTELAM
-979 TMLNY
+979 IHY
-984 VNHLKKQL
+984 VDHLYKQVDDL
-992 GEVLPHTNIA
+992 LPHTNIA

-1008 AKVYERRMLEIHIEE
+1008 AKVFERRMLEIHIEE

-1032 LTLYPNYCNKLKVL
+1032 LSLYPDYCNKLQVL
-1046 RALNY
+1046 RALKY

-1090 EIAALLSSLV
+1090 EIAALLSGLV
-1100 FQAKIQGEPVIPDA
+1100 FQAKIQGEPSIPEP
-1114 LKACVA
+1114 LKKYVES
-1120 AFEQINDTI
+1120 FEQINETI
-1129 LAEEQRFEA
+1129 LKEEQRFQA
-1138 EIEAENRLNF
+1138 SIETESRLNF

>member
-1 MGDISGFNTYNYE
+1 MSEISGEDNLE
-14 KLRNYILNPDISIH
+14 KLRGYILRPDIPI
-28 NPLPDVLPRKFDP
+28 PQPDVLPRQIDP
-41 MRILKVP
+41 MRLLHVP
-48 QGPGSTKLIPR
+48 KCPGSTKLEPR
-59 RDFVSGEIL
+59 RDLSGEIL

-88 RREPGLLEEATR
+88 QREPGLLEEATR

-115 QQEEMAALNVDNFD
+115 QRQQMAALDVDSFD
-129 FGDTLLTIPPGFAA
+129 FGERLLTVPPGFAT
-143 GYDFSRNQNQES
+143 GHDFAQTQPEDG
-155 KVVEA
+155 A
-160 LQSESNVDLLEN
+160 PPMAATTVDLLDN
-172 LEQDLDVQQWMQ
+172 LEQDLDVQEWMQ
-184 ITRNVTEAQEG
+184 MTRTENVPVKGPQVDLKFPSG
-195 SKRSVAEI
+195 SAEY
-203 PAEFQDVDDEI
+203 QDLDDQI
-214 MNADLQPVLTIST
+214 MKTDLKPVLNIST
-227 SNNKTFYSEWAEMV
+227 TAKTFSSDWAEMV
-241 DISQPITNFKEQIPC
+241 DISQPISNFKEQIPC

-391 EEVIILLPEH
+391 EEVIILLPDH

-418 NWVGST
+418 DWVGST

-432 STLKRPVPLMH
+432 STLKRPVPLQH
-443 YLYTGA
+443 FLYTGA
-449 GGRSRDDIFLLV
+449 GGKSRDDIFLLV
-461 DAQGKYLQENYEKA
+461 DANGKYLQGNYEKA
-475 VARKK
+475 VERKK
-480 EMQSKS
+480 EMQGKSK
-486 EGGGP
+486 GGAG
-491 KTHAS
+491 AS
-496 GKPEQGNPG
+496 G
-505 DRKKEAPKAKSTPF
+505 A
-519 ISGPKN
+519 KN
-525 YVSGKQDRQIWI
+525 YVNAKQEQYTWI
-537 GLIDFLKRSNKM
+537 GLIDFLKRNNKM

-557 RNRCDQNV
+557 RNRCDSNV
-565 AALQCVDLN
+565 AALQSVDLN
-574 TEQEKKGVRKFFQ
+574 TEKEKGAVQKFFL

-592 LKPPDRT
+592 LKPPDRS
-599 IPQVMVLRDA
+599 IPQVMVLKDA

-647 AMGVNM
+647 SMGVNM

-658 IFDSHRKFDGLE
+658 VFDSHKKFDGLE

-693 NGTVILLCKGNVPPT
+693 TGTVIVLCKGNVPPS

-747 MKFSFKE
+747 MQFSFKE
-754 FNQRLQLPTQQKE
+754 FNQKLQLPTQQKQ
-767 LRLAEDKFAM
+767 LRIAEDKFAM
-777 LPALGEHLQPLIYF
+777 LPALGEHLQPLVQF
-791 YDKSVEYWKENH
+791 YDKSIHYWKEKH
-803 RSMKFVV
+803 RVMKFIV
-810 TQPKIQ
+810 TQAKIQ

-825 VITQGKHYNKLAI
+825 VVTQGQHYNKLGI
-838 LLNIKSVLGKDTIY
+838 LLNIKSVLGKDTMY
-852 KVLALDH
+852 KVLVLDH
-859 QYKAKEESLQ
+859 QFRGKETDGSLLLN
-869 RDDLYYKILSLTPQH
+869 RGEFYYKILSLTPNN

-892 GGHAVFDIKAIDI
+892 GGHAVLDIKAIDI
-905 VSITKSLIK
+905 VAITKSTFK
-914 VDADIIIRNWEQR
+914 VDADIVIRNWEQR
-927 QLERFRD
+927 QLERFKD
-934 APPGA
+934 TPPGA
-939 TVVKAVTELHQLNE
+939 TVVKAVADLHQLNE
-953 AYNANPDSI
+953 NYIANADSI
-962 KFVNLSKEINV
+962 KYINLAKEINV
-973 NAESEM
+973 NADTEVDLLQSVE
-979 TMLNY
+979 
-984 VNHLKKQL
+984 QL
-992 GEVLPHTNIA
+992 GRQVAELLPHTNIA

-1032 LTLYPNYCNKLKVL
+1032 LSLYPDYCNKLKVL
-1046 RALNY
+1046 HALNY
-1051 IDELDEVTLKGKVA
+1051 IDEQNEVTLKGKVA

-1090 EIAALLSSLV
+1090 EIAALLSGLV
-1100 FQAKIQGEPVIPDA
+1100 FQAKIQGEPSIPEP
-1114 LKACVA
+1114 LKECVA
-1120 AFEQINDTI
+1120 AFEQISDKI
-1129 LAEEQRFEA
+1129 LAEEQRFQASTES
-1138 EIEAENRLNF
+1138 ESRLNF

-1193 AAIRIGNPGLQSK
+1193 AAIRIGNPGLQAK

>member
-1 MGDISGFNTYNYE
+1 MNTIRGEDNHE

-28 NPLPDVLPRKFDP
+28 DPLPDVLPRKFNE
-41 MRILKVP
+41 MRLLHIPKC
-48 QGPGSTKLIPR
+48 PGSTKLIPR
-59 RDFVSGEIL
+59 RDFVTGEIL
-68 EFVEVDLEDVGANA
+68 EFVEIDAEDVGANA
-82 NNSMSM
+82 FNSMSM
-88 RREPGLLEEATR
+88 HREPGLLEEVTR
-100 GSHMNYPFWPGGFDE
+100 GSHMNYPFWPGGFDANE
-115 QQEEMAALNVDNFD
+115 QPPEIAKLEVDNFEL
-129 FGDTLLTIPPGFAA
+129 GEKLLTVPPGFLS
-143 GYDFSRNQNQES
+143 GHDFSQTKKKPEES
-155 KVVEA
+155 PI
-160 LQSESNVDLLEN
+160 QSANVDLLEN
-172 LEQDLDVQQWMQ
+172 LEQDLDVQQWLQM
-184 ITRNVTEAQEG
+184 TRSE
-195 SKRSVAEI
+195 SVPTATKVPQRNLQF
-203 PAEFQDVDDEI
+203 PAEFKDVDDEI
-214 MNADLQPVLTIST
+214 MNADLKPVLSIST
-227 SNNKTFYSEWAEMV
+227 TQQTFNSDWAEMV
-241 DISQPITNFKEQIPC
+241 DMSQPITNFKEQIPS
-256 PAMDFPFELDVFQ
+256 PAIEFPFELDVFQ

-292 TVVAEYAIALS
+292 TVVAEYAIAMS

-391 EEVIILLPEH
+391 EEIIILLPDH

-418 NWVGST
+418 DWVGST

-449 GGRSRDDIFLLV
+449 GGKSRDDIFLLV
-461 DAQGKYLQENYEKA
+461 DAQGKYLQGNYERA
-475 VARKK
+475 VERKK
-480 EMQSKS
+480 EMSTSK
-486 EGGGP
+486 GGGP
-491 KTHAS
+491 SNYINSKQ
-496 GKPEQGNPG
+496 EQ
-505 DRKKEAPKAKSTPF
+505 
-519 ISGPKN
+519 
-525 YVSGKQDRQIWI
+525 YIWT
-537 GLIDFLKRSNKM
+537 GLIDFLKRNNKM

-557 RNRCDQNV
+557 RNRCDANV
-565 AALQCVDLN
+565 VALKSVDLN
-574 TEQEKKGVRKFFQ
+574 TAKEKGAVQKFFL

-599 IPQVMVLRDA
+599 IPQVLALKDA

-658 IFDSHRKFDGLE
+658 IFDSHKKFDGME
-670 VRNLKPGEYIQM
+670 MRNLKPGEYIQM

-693 NGTVILLCKGNVPPT
+693 NGTVILMCKTAVPPS

-747 MKFSFKE
+747 MQYSFKE
-754 FNQRLQLPTQQKE
+754 FKQKLQLPTQQKL
-767 LRLAEDKFAM
+767 LRVAEDKFAM
-777 LPALGEHLQPLIYF
+777 LPTLGDHLQPLIFF
-791 YDKSVEYWKENH
+791 YDKSVEYWKEKH
-803 RSMKFVV
+803 RIMKFIV
-810 TQPKIQ
+810 TQAKIQ
-816 KELKVGRVL
+816 KELKVGRIII
-825 VITQGKHYNKLAI
+825 ITHGKHYNKLAI
-838 LLNIKSVLGKDTIY
+838 LLNVKAVLGKDTIY
-852 KVLALDH
+852 KVLVLDH
-859 QYKAKEESLQ
+859 QFKAKDSETINRGE
-869 RDDLYYKILSLTPQH
+869 LYYKILSLTPQH
-884 KFFQPEGI
+884 KFFHPEGI
-892 GGHAVFDIKAIDI
+892 GGHTVLDIKAIDI
-905 VSITKSLIK
+905 VNITKSTIK
-914 VDADIIIRNWEQR
+914 VDADVIIRNWEQR
-927 QLERFRD
+927 QLERFKD

-939 TVVKAVTELHQLNE
+939 TVVRAVTELHQLNE

-962 KFVNLSKEINV
+962 KYVNMSKEINV
-973 NAESEM
+973 NADNEVA
-979 TMLNY
+979 MLNY
-984 VNHLKKQL
+984 VDHLKRQV
-992 GEVLPHTNIA
+992 GDVLPHTNIA

-1008 AKVYERRMLEIHIEE
+1008 DKVYERRVLEISIEE

-1032 LTLYPNYCNKLKVL
+1032 LTLYPDYCNKLQVL
-1046 RALNY
+1046 RSLNY
-1051 IDELDEVTLKGKVA
+1051 IDELNEVTLKGKVA
-1065 CEMGQNELLITELI
+1065 CEMGQNELMITELI
-1079 LCNMFN
+1079 FCNMFN
-1085 DLEPA
+1085 DLGPA
-1090 EIAALLSSLV
+1090 EIAALLSGLV
-1100 FQAKIQGEPVIPDA
+1100 FQAKIKGQPVIPPA
-1114 LKACVA
+1114 LKECVA

-1129 LAEEQRFEA
+1129 LAEEQRCQA
-1138 EIEAENRLNF
+1138 GIQAENNLNF
-1148 GLLEVV
+1148 GLIEVV
-1154 YEWARNKP
+1154 YEWAKNKP

-1206 MEEASA
+1206 MEEASE

>member
-1 MGDISGFNTYNYE
+1 MSEIRGEDNLE
-14 KLRNYILNPDISIH
+14 RLRNFILRPELDLH
-28 NPLPDVLPRKFDP
+28 NPLPEILPRRFNP
-41 MRILKVP
+41 QRLLHVP
-48 QGPGSTKLIPR
+48 CGSATTKLVPR
-59 RDFVSGEIL
+59 RDQSGQIL
-68 EFVEVDLEDVGANA
+68 EFLETDLEDVGADA
-82 NNSMSM
+82 RNSMSM
-88 RREPGLLEEATR
+88 QREPGPLDEITR
-100 GSHMNYPFWPGGFDE
+100 GSHTNYPFWPGGFED
-115 QQEEMAALNVDNFD
+115 QRKQIQALDLDSFLA
-129 FGDTLLTIPPGFAA
+129 GTKLLTVPPGFACGHNFA
-143 GYDFSRNQNQES
+143 QDQQTPLVLSS
-155 KVVEA
+155 
-160 LQSESNVDLLEN
+160 SETDPETECVDLLQN
-172 LEQDLDVQQWMQ
+172 LEQDLDVQEWLKM
-184 ITRNVTEAQEG
+184 
-195 SKRSVAEI
+195 SKEPDTGGATPSQPNQAF
-203 PAEFQDVDDEI
+203 PGDEFQDVDEQI
-214 MNADLQPVLTIST
+214 MKVDLKPVLDISKT
-227 SNNKTFYSEWAEMV
+227 TKTFKSDWAEMV
-241 DISQPITNFKEQIPC
+241 DISQPIHNFKEQLPC

-279 QYVFVAAHTSAGK
+279 QYYVFVAAHTSAGK

-365 DITRDL
+365 EVTRDL

-391 EEVIILLPEH
+391 EEVIILLPDH

-418 NWVGST
+418 DWVGST

-432 STLKRPVPLMH
+432 STLKRPVPLTH
-443 YLYTGA
+443 FLYTGA
-449 GGRSRDDIFLLV
+449 GGKSRDDIFLLV
-461 DAQGKYLQENYEKA
+461 DAQGKFLQANYEKA
-475 VARKK
+475 VERKK
-480 EMQSKS
+480 EMQGKSKS
-486 EGGGP
+486 GSGGG
-491 KTHAS
+491 
-496 GKPEQGNPG
+496 
-505 DRKKEAPKAKSTPF
+505 
-519 ISGPKN
+519 KN
-525 YVSGKQDRQIWI
+525 YVNSKQEQYTWI
-537 GLIDFLKRSNKM
+537 GLIDFLRRNNKM

-557 RNRCDQNV
+557 RNRCDANV
-565 AALQCVDLN
+565 AALQSVDLN
-574 TEQEKKGVRKFFQ
+574 TEKEKGAVQKFFL

-592 LKPPDRT
+592 LKPPDRS
-599 IPQVMVLRDA
+599 IPQVLALKDA

-658 IFDSHRKFDGLE
+658 VFDSHRKFDGLE

-693 NGTVILLCKGNVPPT
+693 TGTVILLCKANVPPS

-747 MKFSFKE
+747 MQYSFME
-754 FNQRLQLPTQQKE
+754 FNQKLQLPTQQKQ

-777 LPALGEHLQPLIYF
+777 LPTVGEHLQPLVLF
-791 YDKSVEYWKENH
+791 YDKSMAYWKEKQRCMN
-803 RSMKFVV
+803 MVLV
-810 TQPKIQ
+810 QPKIY
-816 KELKVGRVL
+816 KDLKVGRVII
-825 VITQGKHYNKLAI
+825 ITHGKHLNKLAVV
-838 LLNIKSVLGKDTIY
+838 LHIKAVPNKDTVY
-852 KVLALDH
+852 RTLVLDH
-859 QYKAKEESLQ
+859 QFKAPNSEVLQ
-869 RDDLYYKILSLTPQH
+869 RGELYYKILSLAPKYQ
-884 KFFQPEGI
+884 FFHPEGI
-892 GGHAVFDIKAIDI
+892 GGHTIVDVKAEDI
-905 VSITKSLIK
+905 VNITKSTFR
-914 VDADIIIRNWEQR
+914 VEGEVIIRNWEQR
-927 QLERFRD
+927 QIEAFKD
-934 APPGA
+934 TPPGGS
-939 TVVKAVTELHQLNE
+939 VVKAVTELYQLNE
-953 AYNANPDSI
+953 RYIANRDSL
-962 KFVNLSKEINV
+962 KLVNLSKEVNINAD
-973 NAESEM
+973 NELA
-979 TMLNY
+979 LLRY
-984 VNHLKKQL
+984 VNHLHQHV
-992 GEVLPHTNIA
+992 EYTLPHTNIA

-1008 AKVYERRMLEIHIEE
+1008 AKVYERRMLELHIEE

-1032 LTLYPNYCNKLKVL
+1032 LTLYPDYCNKLQVL
-1046 RALNY
+1046 RALKY
-1051 IDELDEVTLKGKVA
+1051 IDDLDEVTLKGKVA

-1085 DLEPA
+1085 DLDPA

-1100 FQAKIQGEPVIPDA
+1100 FQAKTQGEPTIPES
-1114 LKACVA
+1114 LKRYVL
-1120 AFEQINDTI
+1120 AFEKINDTI
-1129 LAEEQRFEA
+1129 LAEEQRFQATTETDS
-1138 EIEAENRLNF
+1138 RLNF
-1148 GLLEVV
+1148 GLVEVV

-1206 MEEASA
+1206 MEDAST

>member
-1 MGDISGFNTYNYE
+1 MNEIKGQDNLE
-14 KLRNYILNPDISIH
+14 RLRNYILWPDLTIH
-28 NPLPDVLPRKFDP
+28 DPLPDVLPRQFDA
-41 MRILKVP
+41 MRLLSVP
-48 QGPGSTKLIPR
+48 RCAGSTKLAPR
-59 RDFVSGEIL
+59 RDQNGEIL
-68 EFVEVDLEDVGANA
+68 EFVEVDLEEVGASA

-88 RREPGLLEEATR
+88 QREPGLLEEATR
-100 GSHMNYPFWPGGFDE
+100 GSHSNYPFWPGGFEE
-115 QQEEMAALNVDNFD
+115 QRQQIASLEVDNFQ
-129 FGDTLLTIPPGFAA
+129 FGDKLLTIPPGFSS
-143 GYDFSRNQNQES
+143 GHDFSTSQPAP
-155 KVVEA
+155 VVTE
-160 LQSESNVDLLEN
+160 LPSEPDPSNVDLLEN
-172 LEQDLDVQQWMQ
+172 LQQDLDVQEWMQ
-184 ITRNVTEAQEG
+184 MTIEGG
-195 SKRSVAEI
+195 SKGNVASPSQGNLAFPSE
-203 PAEFQDVDDEI
+203 EFQDVDDQI
-214 MNADLQPVLTIST
+214 MKADLKPVLNISAT
-227 SNNKTFYSEWAEMV
+227 SKSFKSDWAEMV
-241 DISQPITNFKEQIPC
+241 DISQPINDFKEQIPC
-256 PAMDFPFELDVFQ
+256 PAMEFPFELDVFQ

-365 DITRDL
+365 EVTRDL

-391 EEVIILLPEH
+391 EEVIILLPDH

-418 NWVGST
+418 DWVGST

-432 STLKRPVPLMH
+432 STLKRPVPLTH
-443 YLYTGA
+443 FLYTGS
-449 GGRSRDDIFLLV
+449 GGKSRDDIFLLV
-461 DAQGKYLQENYEKA
+461 DAQGRYLQGNYEKA
-475 VARKK
+475 VERKK
-480 EMQSKS
+480 EMQGKAK
-486 EGGGP
+486 GGG
-491 KTHAS
+491 
-496 GKPEQGNPG
+496 GGG
-505 DRKKEAPKAKSTPF
+505 GGG
-519 ISGPKN
+519 GPKN
-525 YVSGKQDRQIWI
+525 YVNAKQEQHTWI
-537 GLIDFLKRSNKM
+537 GLIDFLRRNNKM

-557 RNRCDQNV
+557 RNRCDTNV
-565 AALQCVDLN
+565 AALQSVDLN
-574 TEQEKKGVRKFFQ
+574 TEKEKGAVQKFFL
-587 QCLAK
+587 QCLPK

-599 IPQVMVLRDA
+599 IPQVLVLKDA

-658 IFDSHRKFDGLE
+658 VFDSHKKFDGLE

-693 NGTVILLCKGNVPPT
+693 TGTVILLCKGSVPPS

-754 FNQRLQLPTQQKE
+754 FSQKLQLPTQQKQ

-777 LPALGEHLQPLIYF
+777 LPTLGEHLQPLILF
-791 YDKSVEYWKENH
+791 YDKALEYWKEKH
-803 RSMKFVV
+803 RSMKFLV
-810 TQPKIQ
+810 TQAKIL
-816 KELKVGRVL
+816 KELKVGRVI

-838 LLNIKSVLGKDTIY
+838 LLNIKSVPGKDTVY
-852 KVLALDH
+852 KVLVLDH
-859 QYKAKEESLQ
+859 QFKTQDTDDLQ
-869 RDDLYYKILSLTPQH
+869 RGELYYKILSLTPKY

-892 GGHAVFDIKAIDI
+892 GGHSVVDIKALDI
-905 VSITKSLIK
+905 VNITKSTFK
-914 VDADIIIRNWEQR
+914 VDADVIIRNWEQR
-927 QLERFRD
+927 QLERFKD
-934 APPGA
+934 TPPGG
-939 TVVKAVTELHQLNE
+939 TVVKAVTELHKLNE
-953 AYNANPDSI
+953 SYIASPDSV
-962 KFVNLSKEINV
+962 KYVNLSKEINV
-973 NAESEM
+973 NADSEM
-979 TMLNY
+979 AMLQY
-984 VNHLKKQL
+984 VDHLFSQVGDL
-992 GEVLPHTNIA
+992 LPHTNIA
-1002 GFEQEF
+1002 GLEQEF
-1008 AKVYERRMLEIHIEE
+1008 AKVYERRMLEVHIEE

-1032 LTLYPNYCNKLKVL
+1032 LTLYPDYCNKLQVL
-1046 RALNY
+1046 RALKY
-1051 IDELDEVTLKGKVA
+1051 IDELEEVTLKGKVA

-1090 EIAALLSSLV
+1090 EIAALLSGLV
-1100 FQAKIQGEPVIPDA
+1100 FQAKIQGEPVIPES
-1114 LKACVA
+1114 LKKCVE

-1129 LAEEQRFEA
+1129 LAEEQRFQTT
-1138 EIEAENRLNF
+1138 IEAENHLNF

-1154 YEWARNKP
+1154 YEWAKNKP

>member
-1 MGDISGFNTYNYE
+1 MNDIRGDDNYG

-28 NPLPDVLPRKFDP
+28 DPLPDVVPRKFNE
-41 MRILKVP
+41 MRLLHIPKC
-48 QGPGSTKLIPR
+48 PGSTKLIPR
-59 RDFVSGEIL
+59 RDFVTGEIL
-68 EFVEVDLEDVGANA
+68 EFIEVDVEDVGANA

-88 RREPGLLEEATR
+88 QREPGLLEEITR
-100 GSHMNYPFWPGGFDE
+100 GSHMNYPFWPGGFNAKE
-115 QQEEMAALNVDNFD
+115 QPLEIAKLVVDNFEL
-129 FGDTLLTIPPGFAA
+129 GDKLLTVPPGFAS
-143 GYDFSRNQNQES
+143 GHDFSLDK
-155 KVVEA
+155 KVKEPA
-160 LQSESNVDLLEN
+160 DTSSNVDLLEN
-172 LEQDLDVQQWMQ
+172 LEEDLDVQQWLQM
-184 ITRNVTEAQEG
+184 TRSDSEAVSTNAPQ
-195 SKRSVAEI
+195 KDLQF
-203 PAEFQDVDDEI
+203 PAEFKDVDDDI
-214 MNADLQPVLTIST
+214 MNADLKPILNIST
-227 SNNKTFYSEWAEMV
+227 TTKTFSSDWAEMV
-241 DISQPITNFKEQIPC
+241 DISQPILNFKEQIPC
-256 PAMDFPFELDVFQ
+256 PAMEFPFELDVFQ

-391 EEVIILLPEH
+391 EEVIILLPDH

-418 NWVGST
+418 DWVGST

-449 GGRSRDDIFLLV
+449 GGKSRDDIFLLV
-461 DAQGKYLQENYEKA
+461 DAQGKFLQGNYEKA
-475 VARKK
+475 VERKK

-486 EGGGP
+486 KAGG
-491 KTHAS
+491 A
-496 GKPEQGNPG
+496 
-505 DRKKEAPKAKSTPF
+505 
-519 ISGPKN
+519 KN
-525 YVSGKQDRQIWI
+525 YVSSKQDQCTWI
-537 GLIDFLKRSNKM
+537 GLIDFLKRNNKM

-557 RNRCDQNV
+557 RNRCDANV
-565 AALQCVDLN
+565 AALQSVDLN
-574 TEQEKKGVRKFFQ
+574 TAVEKGAVQKFFL

-599 IPQVMVLRDA
+599 IPQVLSLKDA

-658 IFDSHRKFDGLE
+658 IFDSHKKFDGIE
-670 VRNLKPGEYIQM
+670 MRNLKPGEYIQM

-693 NGTVILLCKGNVPPT
+693 NGTVILLCKSQVPPS

-747 MKFSFKE
+747 MQFSFKE
-754 FNQRLQLPTQQKE
+754 FNQKLQLPTQRKLLQ
-767 LRLAEDKFAM
+767 LAEDKFAT
-777 LPALGEHLQPLIYF
+777 LPNLAEHLTPLIYF
-791 YDKSVEYWKENH
+791 YDKSVEYWKEKH
-803 RSMKFVV
+803 RIMKFILS
-810 TQPKIQ
+810 QPKIQ
-816 KELKVGRVL
+816 KELKVGRII
-825 VITQGKHYNKLAI
+825 VITQGKHYNKLAL
-838 LLNIKSVLGKDTIY
+838 LLNVKSVLGKDTVY
-852 KVLALDH
+852 KVLVLDH
-859 QYKAKEESLQ
+859 QFKSNDCENVNRGE
-869 RDDLYYKILSLTPQH
+869 LYYKILSLTPQN
-884 KFFQPEGI
+884 KFFHPEGI
-892 GGHAVFDIKAIDI
+892 GGHTVLDIRAIDI
-905 VSITKSLIK
+905 LTITKSTIK
-914 VDADIIIRNWEQR
+914 VDADVIIRNWEQR
-927 QLERFRD
+927 QLERFKD
-934 APPGA
+934 APLGA

-962 KFVNLSKEINV
+962 KYINMSKEINV
-973 NAESEM
+973 NAETEVA
-979 TMLNY
+979 MLNY
-984 VNHLKKQL
+984 VDHLARQV
-992 GEVLPHTNIA
+992 GDVLPHTNIA

-1008 AKVYERRMLEIHIEE
+1008 AKVYERRVLEIHIEE

-1032 LTLYPNYCNKLKVL
+1032 LTLYPDYCNKLQVL

-1051 IDELDEVTLKGKVA
+1051 IDELNEVTLKGKVA

-1090 EIAALLSSLV
+1090 EIAALLSGLV
-1100 FQAKIQGEPVIPDA
+1100 FQAKIQGEPVIPEP
-1114 LKACVA
+1114 LKKCVA

-1129 LAEEQRFEA
+1129 LAEEQRCQA
-1138 EIEAENRLNF
+1138 AIEAENNLNF

-1154 YEWARNKP
+1154 YEWAKNKP

>member
-1 MGDISGFNTYNYE
+1 MNAIRGEDNHE
-14 KLRNYILNPDISIH
+14 KLREYILNPDISIH
-28 NPLPDVLPRKFDP
+28 DPLPDVLPRKFNEMKLLHIP
-41 MRILKVP
+41 KCA
-48 QGPGSTKLIPR
+48 GSTKLIPR
-59 RDFVSGEIL
+59 RDVVTGEIL
-68 EFVEVDLEDVGANA
+68 EFVEVDVEDVGANA
-82 NNSMSM
+82 FNSMSM
-88 RREPGLLEEATR
+88 HREPGLLEEITR
-100 GSHMNYPFWPGGFDE
+100 GSHLNYPFWPGGFDAAASDAELPELAKLQVELNFE
-115 QQEEMAALNVDNFD
+115 Q
-129 FGDTLLTIPPGFAA
+129 LLTVPPGFAS
-143 GYDFSRNQNQES
+143 GHDFADAKKKPES
-155 KVVEA
+155 ENVA
-160 LQSESNVDLLEN
+160 PSTNVDLLEN
-172 LEQDLDVQQWMQ
+172 LEQDLDVQQWLQM
-184 ITRNVTEAQEG
+184 TRSESANNTTTSTNAAQ
-195 SKRSVAEI
+195 RDLRF
-203 PAEFQDVDDEI
+203 PAEFKDVDDEI
-214 MNADLQPVLTIST
+214 MKADLQPILNISST
-227 SNNKTFYSEWAEMV
+227 QQTFSSDWAEMV
-241 DISQPITNFKEQIPC
+241 DMSQPITDFKAQIPS
-256 PAMDFPFELDVFQ
+256 PALEFPFELDVFQ

-292 TVVAEYAIALS
+292 TVVAEYAIAMS

-391 EEVIILLPEH
+391 EEIIILLPDH

-418 NWVGST
+418 DWVGST

-449 GGRSRDDIFLLV
+449 GGKSRDDIFLLV
-461 DAQGKYLQENYEKA
+461 DAQGKYLQGNYERA
-475 VARKK
+475 VERKK
-480 EMQSKS
+480 EMSSAKT
-486 EGGGP
+486 GGGGGGG
-491 KTHAS
+491 AS
-496 GKPEQGNPG
+496 
-505 DRKKEAPKAKSTPF
+505 S
-519 ISGPKN
+519 N
-525 YVSGKQDRQIWI
+525 YVNSKQEQYIWT
-537 GLIDFLKRSNKM
+537 GMIDFLKRNQKM

-557 RNRCDQNV
+557 RNRCDANV
-565 AALQCVDLN
+565 MALKSVDLN
-574 TEQEKKGVRKFFQ
+574 TAKEKGAVQKFFL

-599 IPQVMVLRDA
+599 IPQVLALKDA

-629 EMLFQN
+629 EMLFQS

-658 IFDSHRKFDGLE
+658 IFDSIKKFDGLE
-670 VRNLKPGEYIQM
+670 MRNLKPGEYIQM

-693 NGTVILLCKGNVPPT
+693 NGTVILMCKTGVPPS

-747 MKFSFKE
+747 MKYSFKE
-754 FNQRLQLPTQQKE
+754 FKQKLQLPTQQKL
-767 LRLAEDKFAM
+767 LRVAEDKFAM
-777 LPALGEHLQPLIYF
+777 LPTLGEHLQPLVYF
-791 YDKSVEYWKENH
+791 YDKSVEYWKEKH
-803 RSMKFVV
+803 RIMKFIV
-810 TQPKIQ
+810 TQAKIQ
-816 KELKVGRVL
+816 KELKLGRIII
-825 VITQGKHYNKLAI
+825 ITHGRHYNKLAI
-838 LLNIKSVLGKDTIY
+838 LLNVKAVLGKDTVY
-852 KVLALDH
+852 KVLVLDH
-859 QYKAKEESLQ
+859 QFKAKDTKEDLNRGE
-869 RDDLYYKILSLTPQH
+869 LYYKILSLTPQH
-884 KFFQPEGI
+884 KFFHPEGI
-892 GGHAVFDIKAIDI
+892 GGHTVLDIKAVDI
-905 VSITKSLIK
+905 VGITKSTIK
-914 VDADIIIRNWEQR
+914 VDADVIIRNWEQR
-927 QLERFRD
+927 QLERFKD

-939 TVVKAVTELHQLNE
+939 TVVKVVTELHQLNE
-953 AYNANPDSI
+953 AFNANPDSI
-962 KFVNLSKEINV
+962 KCISLSKEINV
-973 NAESEM
+973 NADDEVA
-979 TMLNY
+979 MLNY
-984 VNHLKKQL
+984 VDHLKRQVDD
-992 GEVLPHTNIA
+992 VLPHTNIA

-1008 AKVYERRMLEIHIEE
+1008 DKVYERRVLEINIEE

-1032 LTLYPNYCNKLKVL
+1032 LTLYPDYCNKLQVL
-1046 RALNY
+1046 RSLNY
-1051 IDELDEVTLKGKVA
+1051 IDELNEVTLKGKVA
-1065 CEMGQNELLITELI
+1065 CEMGQNELMITELI
-1079 LCNMFN
+1079 FCNMFN
-1085 DLEPA
+1085 DLGPA
-1090 EIAALLSSLV
+1090 EIAALLSGLV
-1100 FQAKIQGEPVIPDA
+1100 FQAKIKGQPVIPPA
-1114 LKACVA
+1114 LKDCVA

-1129 LAEEQRFEA
+1129 LAEEQRCQA
-1138 EIEAENRLNF
+1138 GIQAENNLNF

-1154 YEWARNKP
+1154 YEWAKNKP

-1206 MEEASA
+1206 MEEASE

>member
-1 MGDISGFNTYNYE
+1 MNINIIDEENHQ
-14 KLRNYILNPDISIH
+14 KLRDYILNPDISIH
-28 NPLPDVLPRKFDP
+28 DPLPDVLPRKFNE
-41 MRILKVP
+41 MRLLHIPKCS
-48 QGPGSTKLIPR
+48 GSTKLIPR
-59 RDFVSGEIL
+59 RDWVTGEIA
-68 EFVEVDLEDVGANA
+68 EFVEVAVEEVGANA

-88 RREPGLLEEATR
+88 QREPGLLEEITR
-100 GSHMNYPFWPGGFDE
+100 GSHMNYPFWPGGFAMDQPTE
-115 QQEEMAALNVDNFD
+115 LAQLEVDNFQL
-129 FGDTLLTIPPGFAA
+129 GDKLLTVPPGFAS
-143 GYDFSRNQNQES
+143 GHDFSLAKTKPEEES
-155 KVVEA
+155 VPA
-160 LQSESNVDLLEN
+160 TSNVDLLEN
-172 LEQDLDVQQWMQ
+172 LQEDLDVQQWLQ
-184 ITRNVTEAQEG
+184 ITRSDSQNDSTKATQRDLQF
-195 SKRSVAEI
+195 S
-203 PAEFQDVDDEI
+203 AEFQDVDDEI
-214 MNADLQPVLTIST
+214 MNADLKPVLNIST
-227 SNNKTFYSEWAEMV
+227 TAKTFSSDWAEMV
-241 DISQPITNFKEQIPC
+241 DISQPITNFKEQIPS
-256 PAMDFPFELDVFQ
+256 PAMEFPFELDEFQ

-331 KDVGLI
+331 KDVGLL

-358 SMLYCGS
+358 SMLFCGS

-391 EEVIILLPEH
+391 EEVIILLPDH

-418 NWVGST
+418 DWVGST

-449 GGRSRDDIFLLV
+449 GGKSRDDIFLLV
-461 DAQGKYLQENYEKA
+461 DAQGKYLQGNYEKA
-475 VARKK
+475 VERKK
-480 EMQSKS
+480 EMQGKSK
-486 EGGGP
+486 GG
-491 KTHAS
+491 
-496 GKPEQGNPG
+496 
-505 DRKKEAPKAKSTPF
+505 
-519 ISGPKN
+519 GPKN
-525 YVSGKQDRQIWI
+525 YVSGKQDQSTWI
-537 GLIDFLKRSNKM
+537 GMIDFLKRNNKM

-557 RNRCDQNV
+557 RNRCDANV
-565 AALQCVDLN
+565 AALQSVDLN
-574 TEQEKKGVRKFFQ
+574 TEKEKGAVQKFFL

-599 IPQVMVLRDA
+599 IPQVMTLKDA

-658 IFDSHRKFDGLE
+658 IFDSYKKFDGIE
-670 VRNLKPGEYIQM
+670 MRILKPGEYIQM

-693 NGTVILLCKGNVPPT
+693 NGTVILMCKASVPPS

-734 TCLRIESIKVEDI
+734 ICLRIESIKVEDI

-754 FNQRLQLPTQQKE
+754 FNLKLQLPTQQKQ
-767 LRLAEDKFAM
+767 LQLAEDKFAM
-777 LPALGEHLQPLIYF
+777 LPTLGKHLEPLIYF
-791 YDKSVEYWKENH
+791 CDKSVEYWKEKH
-803 RSMKFVV
+803 RIMKFIV
-810 TQPKIQ
+810 TQAKIQ
-816 KELKVGRVL
+816 KELKVGRII

-838 LLNIKSVLGKDTIY
+838 LLNVKSVLGKDTIY
-852 KVLALDH
+852 KVLVLDH
-859 QYKAKEESLQ
+859 QFKSSDSDIVDRGEF
-869 RDDLYYKILSLTPQH
+869 YYKILSLTPQN

-892 GGHAVFDIKAIDI
+892 GGHTVLDIKAIDI
-905 VSITKSLIK
+905 INITKSTIK
-914 VDADIIIRNWEQR
+914 LDADVIIRNWEQR
-927 QLERFRD
+927 QLERFKD
-934 APPGA
+934 SPPGA

-962 KFVNLSKEINV
+962 KYINMSKEINV
-973 NAESEM
+973 KADSEVA
-979 TMLNY
+979 MLHY
-984 VNHLKKQL
+984 VDHLKRQL
-992 GEVLPHTNIA
+992 DDVLPHTNIA

-1008 AKVYERRMLEIHIEE
+1008 AKVYERRVLEIHIEE
-1023 LRFKNSAKN
+1023 LKFKNSAKN
-1032 LTLYPNYCNKLKVL
+1032 LTLYPDYCNKLQVL

-1051 IDELDEVTLKGKVA
+1051 IDELNEVTLKGKVA

-1090 EIAALLSSLV
+1090 EIAALLSGLV
-1100 FQAKIQGEPVIPDA
+1100 FQAKIQGEPFIPEP
-1114 LKACVA
+1114 LKKCVA

-1129 LAEEQRFEA
+1129 LAEEQRCQASIQA
-1138 EIEAENRLNF
+1138 ESNLNF

-1154 YEWARNKP
+1154 YEWAKNKP

-1227 L
+1227 I

>member
-1 MGDISGFNTYNYE
+1 MNDIRGDDNYG

-28 NPLPDVLPRKFDP
+28 DPLPDVVPRKFNE
-41 MRILKVP
+41 MRLLHIPKC
-48 QGPGSTKLIPR
+48 PGSTKLIPR
-59 RDFVSGEIL
+59 RDFVTGEIL
-68 EFVEVDLEDVGANA
+68 EFIEVDVEDVGANA

-88 RREPGLLEEATR
+88 QREPGLLEEITR
-100 GSHMNYPFWPGGFDE
+100 GSHMNYPFWPGGFNAKE
-115 QQEEMAALNVDNFD
+115 QPLEIAKLVVDNFEL
-129 FGDTLLTIPPGFAA
+129 GDKLLTVPPGFAS
-143 GYDFSRNQNQES
+143 GHDFSLDK
-155 KVVEA
+155 KVKEPA
-160 LQSESNVDLLEN
+160 DTSSNVDLLEN
-172 LEQDLDVQQWMQ
+172 LEEDLDVQQWLQM
-184 ITRNVTEAQEG
+184 TRSDSEAVSTNAPQ
-195 SKRSVAEI
+195 KDLQF
-203 PAEFQDVDDEI
+203 PAEFKDVDDDI
-214 MNADLQPVLTIST
+214 MNADLKPILNIST
-227 SNNKTFYSEWAEMV
+227 TTKTFSSDWAEMV
-241 DISQPITNFKEQIPC
+241 DISQPILNFKEQIPC
-256 PAMDFPFELDVFQ
+256 PAMEFPFELDVFQ

-391 EEVIILLPEH
+391 EEVIILLPDH

-418 NWVGST
+418 DWVGST

-449 GGRSRDDIFLLV
+449 GGKSRDDIFLLV
-461 DAQGKYLQENYEKA
+461 DAQGKFLQGNYEKA
-475 VARKK
+475 VERKK

-486 EGGGP
+486 KAGG
-491 KTHAS
+491 A
-496 GKPEQGNPG
+496 
-505 DRKKEAPKAKSTPF
+505 
-519 ISGPKN
+519 KN
-525 YVSGKQDRQIWI
+525 YVSSKQDQCTWI
-537 GLIDFLKRSNKM
+537 GLIDFLKRNNKM

-557 RNRCDQNV
+557 RNRCDANV
-565 AALQCVDLN
+565 AALQSVDLN
-574 TEQEKKGVRKFFQ
+574 TAVEKGAVQKFFL

-599 IPQVMVLRDA
+599 IPQVLALKDA

-658 IFDSHRKFDGLE
+658 IFDSHKKFDGIE
-670 VRNLKPGEYIQM
+670 MRNLKPGEYIQM

-693 NGTVILLCKGNVPPT
+693 NGTVILLCKSQVPPS

-747 MKFSFKE
+747 MQFSFKE
-754 FNQRLQLPTQQKE
+754 FNQKLQLPTQRKLLQ
-767 LRLAEDKFAM
+767 LAEDKFAT
-777 LPALGEHLQPLIYF
+777 LPNLAEHLTPLIYF
-791 YDKSVEYWKENH
+791 YDKSVEYWKEKH
-803 RSMKFVV
+803 RIMVSNN
-810 TQPKIQ
+810 Q
-816 KELKVGRVL
+816 
-825 VITQGKHYNKLAI
+825 AI
-838 LLNIKSVLGKDTIY
+838 G
-852 KVLALDH
+852 
-859 QYKAKEESLQ
+859 
-869 RDDLYYKILSLTPQH
+869 
-884 KFFQPEGI
+884 
-892 GGHAVFDIKAIDI
+892 
-905 VSITKSLIK
+905 
-914 VDADIIIRNWEQR
+914 
-927 QLERFRD
+927 
-934 APPGA
+934 
-939 TVVKAVTELHQLNE
+939 
-953 AYNANPDSI
+953 
-962 KFVNLSKEINV
+962 
-973 NAESEM
+973 
-979 TMLNY
+979 
-984 VNHLKKQL
+984 
-992 GEVLPHTNIA
+992 
-1002 GFEQEF
+1002 
-1008 AKVYERRMLEIHIEE
+1008 
-1023 LRFKNSAKN
+1023 
-1032 LTLYPNYCNKLKVL
+1032 
-1046 RALNY
+1046 
-1051 IDELDEVTLKGKVA
+1051 
-1065 CEMGQNELLITELI
+1065 
-1079 LCNMFN
+1079 
-1085 DLEPA
+1085 
-1090 EIAALLSSLV
+1090 
-1100 FQAKIQGEPVIPDA
+1100 
-1114 LKACVA
+1114 
-1120 AFEQINDTI
+1120 
-1129 LAEEQRFEA
+1129 
-1138 EIEAENRLNF
+1138 
-1148 GLLEVV
+1148 
-1154 YEWARNKP
+1154 
-1162 FAEIMKL
+1162 
-1169 TEVQEGIIVRC
+1169 
-1180 IQQLDETLRDVKT
+1180 
-1193 AAIRIGNPGLQSK
+1193 
-1206 MEEASA
+1206 
-1212 AIKRDIV
+1212 
-1219 FTASLYTE
+1219 
-1227 L
+1227 